1 MSDFLKRIKSVFVV
15 EDGAS
20 KPAEGQKSEG
30 TAAEKKGSPVVSPAQ
45 EVSYKSSPNHI
56 SGADPTIADTIFKAI
71 EAQNLDGF
79 DYLEFKESLKA
90 LSKLPMDEATMYRS
104 AFATATTMGLTKEK
118 LTSTLSHYLQI
129 LDKQKSAFDDALAQQ
144 RKENLEKKMAE
155 IAAMD
160 KAIAE
165 KSEQIKRLTQEIEQ
179 VQNQQDKMK
188 NELAGI
194 SDKIETTKMNFESTF
209 VSIRDQ
215 FTSDQQKISE
225 YLK

>member
-1 MSDFLKRIKSVFVV
+1 MSDFFKRIKGVFVI
-15 EDGAS
+15 EDGTNKPATGQKTEATSAES
-20 KPAEGQKSEG
+20 KPGQ
-30 TAAEKKGSPVVSPAQ
+30 GSLPTQ
-45 EVSYKSSPNHI
+45 EVSYKK
-56 SGADPTIADTIFKAI
+56 SGSYITGVDPTIADTIFKTI
-71 EAQNLDGF
+71 EAQNLAGF

-129 LDKQKSAFDDALAQQ
+129 LDRQKSVFDDALAQQ
-144 RKENLEKKMAE
+144 RKENLDKKTAE
-155 IAAMD
+155 ISAMD

-179 VQNQQDKMK
+179 IQVKQDTMK

-194 SDKIETTKMNFESTF
+194 SEKIETTKMNFESTF

-215 FTSDQQKISE
+215 FTSDQQKINE